1 MKRFISIL
9 ALIFLLG
16 SFLFTANL
24 PIVHAQDV
32 LPVVRAVLFFSPRC
46 PHCHTVMEETLPPLF
61 KKYGN
66 QLQIINV
73 DVTVPEGETI
83 FLAALEKF
91 SLESSGV
98 PFLVI
103 GDNAYLTGSV
113 DIPERFP
120 ALIESYLM
128 QGGIDWPNIPGLAG
142 RLPQG
147 NQAGGSPNSTV
158 AEAAPA
164 VADSNFIFSHDPAG
178 GILSVVIL
186 LGMLF
191 VVVWVI
197 ISLRSRQPAKFKLP
211 VQVKLWQVLVLCAL
225 GLGVAGY
232 LTYIEVTQ
240 TSAVC
245 GPVGDCN
252 AVQQSE
258 YARLFGFLP
267 VGLLGMVG
275 YVLITTAY
283 LVKNYGAEKW
293 KKLASNSLFGMVLF
307 GVLFS
312 IYLTYLEIF
321 VIQAVCLWCLSSAV
335 ISTLLLLLFGMTR
348 LPSPKPRAAHR
359 HA

>member
-9 ALIFLLG
+9 AFILLLG
-16 SFLFTANL
+16 LFSFTANL
-24 PIVHAQDV
+24 PIVHAQDA

-46 PHCHTVMEETLPPLF
+46 PHCHMVMEETLPPLF

-66 QLQIINV
+66 QLQIVNV

-83 FLAALEKF
+83 FLAALKKF

-120 ALIESYLM
+120 GLIESYLM

-142 RLPQG
+142 RLPKPGDEVVQNASTG
-147 NQAGGSPNSTV
+147 SAGFSSVFAHDLAGGTISL
-158 AEAAPA
+158 
-164 VADSNFIFSHDPAG
+164 I
-178 GILSVVIL
+178 IL

-191 VVVWVI
+191 AVAWVV
-197 ISLRSRQPAKFKLP
+197 ISLRSERPAKFKLP
-211 VQVKLWQVLVLCAL
+211 VQVKLWQVLLLCTL

-252 AVQQSE
+252 TVQQSE
-258 YARLFGFLP
+258 YARLFGILP

-275 YVLITTAY
+275 YVFITAAF
-283 LVKNYGAEKW
+283 LVKKYGGEKW

-335 ISTLLLLLFGMTR
+335 ISTLLLLLGTTAM
-348 LPSPKPRAAHR
+348 PKPRTVCR